1 MRDDEYQEDVAAEDT
16 SVSITTLLV
25 RRFHLVVK
33 AESLQSWIDKVSL
46 SAFPISRHLPNLCG
60 FPIYLPNSR
69 HLPNPC
75 GFPIYLPNLP
85 SQCAC
90 STPDSKM
97 LNGVEDGDDAEIS
110 DDDDDDDDDGEEDD
124 EEALG
129 SQASSLYQQNKA
141 ALLLQNQAITSLQE
155 AINSKL
161 QSQLSGL
168 RDRNQRQHTERM
180 KLAADKVAEVEN
192 EVANLVS
199 QSATLKPSLEQ
210 RIDKLKLEIDA
221 LLELQQV
228 SPLTE
233 EQELE
238 LVGKRTTYNGLLKKK
253 KKRKRGEMGAGT

>member
-1 MRDDEYQEDVAAEDT
+1 
-16 SVSITTLLV
+16 
-25 RRFHLVVK
+25 
-33 AESLQSWIDKVSL
+33 
-46 SAFPISRHLPNLCG
+46 
-60 FPIYLPNSR
+60 
-69 HLPNPC
+69 
-75 GFPIYLPNLP
+75 
-85 SQCAC
+85 
-90 STPDSKM
+90 M
-97 LNGVEDGDDAEIS
+97 L
-110 DDDDDDDDDGEEDD
+110 GEEDD

-233 EQELE
+233 AQELE